1 MRLTP
6 RQATTVQRV
15 VLSCFGTDAEVR
27 LFGSRLRDDARGGD
41 FDFLVTTRLTDPEAM
56 VEARLAAL
64 CELHATPEFEDEKI
78 DLVVLSPLT
87 PRPSAIHELALREGV
102 LL

>member
-6 RQATTVQRV
+6 SQADTVRRV
-15 VLSCFGTDAEVR
+15 ITACFGDAAEVR
-27 LFGSRLRDDARGGD
+27 LFGSRVHDEARGGD
-41 FDFLVTTRLTDPEAM
+41 FDFLVTTRIADPDAM

-64 CELHATPEFEDEKI
+64 CALHATPEFEDEKI

-87 PRPSAIHELALREGV
+87 TAPSPIHEAALREGV

>member
-6 RQATTVQRV
+6 SQAASVRRV
-15 VLSCFGTDAEVR
+15 ITACFGDDAEVR
-27 LFGSRLRDDARGGD
+27 LFGSRVHDEARGGD

-64 CELHATPEFEDEKI
+64 SALHATPELEDEKI